1 MKLNLTRVVCE
12 SGDGLET
19 IEGVVV
25 DGVPLAEWGG
35 PWDFDSTF
43 VVLEDDG
50 RLTRVNGWVVQ
61 TQIIEG
67 ETDGAA

>member
-1 MKLNLTRVVCE
+1 MIDCLSLTRVVCE

-25 DGVPLAEWGG
+25 DGVPLSEWGG
-35 PWDFDSTF
+35 SWDFDSTF

-50 RLTRVNGWVVQ
+50 TRTRVYGWNVV
-61 TQIIEG
+61 TEVLKG
-67 ETDGAA
+67 